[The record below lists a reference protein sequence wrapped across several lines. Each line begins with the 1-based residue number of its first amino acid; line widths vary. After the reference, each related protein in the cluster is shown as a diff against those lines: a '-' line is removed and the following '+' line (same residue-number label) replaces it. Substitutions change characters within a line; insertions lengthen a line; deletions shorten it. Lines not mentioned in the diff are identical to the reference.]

1 MCISESPYLFSLYWF
16 KHNEKFNGD
25 STNKASIDLSP
36 IEVMANPPVLLM
48 LDQLSEIRIIW
59 EHKAWVCSSPPLLLA
74 LSPLYVLPLPND
86 SKKLYYNNKQGFRL
100 PSNNKHNT
108 YTHILLSTTEFSIS
122 IFLCDIDWDATTV
135 KQFLSVQSH
144 LNQWLN
150 LSLRTTGF

>member
-1 MCISESPYLFSLYWF
+1 MCISESAYLFSLYWF

-86 SKKLYYNNKQGFRL
+86 SKKLYYSNKRGFRL

-108 YTHILLSTTEFSIS
+108 YTHILLASTGDCIR
-122 IFLCDIDWDATTV
+122 IFNTDFFCDIDWDATTV
-135 KQFLSVQSH
+135 KQFLSV
-144 LNQWLN
+144 
-150 LSLRTTGF
+150 

>member
-1 MCISESPYLFSLYWF
+1 MCISESAYLFSLCWF

-36 IEVMANPPVLLM
+36 IEVMASPPVLLM

-100 PSNNKHNT
+100 PSNNTPNT
-108 YTHILLSTTEFSIS
+108 YTSSTGDCIDFYW
-122 IFLCDIDWDATTV
+122 IFKIDL
-135 KQFLSVQSH
+135 FLW
-144 LNQWLN
+144 QWLRCHHCKTIFE
-150 LSLRTTGF
+150 SIKV